1 MSEHDSIREL
11 LALAVAGALEPKE
24 QERVERHARECAA
37 CAAELDDWQLL
48 ASGLKRLPT
57 PQPPAALIERTR
69 AQAELQIVAE
79 AENRW
84 NRRVIAFVILFAWTL
99 TLASWPV
106 VRLLSG
112 NLLGWFDPAFGR
124 AWIGFAG
131 LTALG
136 WLGGGIAAA
145 MLAVQQ
151 RRERRTA

>member
-1 MSEHDSIREL
+1 MSEHDSIRGL

-24 QERVERHARECAA
+24 QERVERHARECTA

-48 ASGLKRLPT
+48 AGALKRLPT
-57 PQPPAALIERTR
+57 PQPSAALIERTR
-69 AQAELQIVAE
+69 ARAELQMAAE
-79 AENRW
+79 AEHRW
-84 NRRVIAFVILFAWTL
+84 NYRVIGFVILFAWTL

-124 AWIGFAG
+124 AWVGFAG
-131 LTALG
+131 FTALA
-136 WLGGGIAAA
+136 WLGGGVAAA
-145 MLAVQQ
+145 MLAVHQ